1 MDVFLNKISES
12 IKHFQPEQLVMLN
25 ATTCEK
31 VIPIYSL
38 FSKSVS
44 WGNIELFREALFLQ
58 YQYLQ
63 NLSITNSE
71 IDKIIFEIENNSPD
85 LDEFDSELAS
95 YALDSCIVFTESLTF
110 LKTKDINSAIS
121 VASSS
126 RDLVDMFVQEK
137 NDFAPNDVDLN
148 IKIQAD
154 PFMEKEVDR
163 YFNLI
168 SKIGTY
174 KNLNLSEIEAVR
186 ILNNEYGEII
196 DINILTKLYLS

>member
-1 MDVFLNKISES
+1 MDVFLTKISES
-12 IKHFQPEQLVMLN
+12 IKYFQPEQLVMLN

-38 FSKSVS
+38 FSESES
-44 WGNIELFREALFLQ
+44 WGNIELFQEALFLQ

-95 YALDSCIVFTESLTF
+95 YALDACIVFIESLTF

-137 NDFAPNDVDLN
+137 NDFAPNDVNLN
-148 IKIQAD
+148 IKIQTD

-163 YFNLI
+163 YFKLI
-168 SKIGTY
+168 SKIGSY
-174 KNLNLSEIEAVR
+174 KSLNLSEIEAVR

-196 DINILTKLYLS
+196 DTKILTKLYLS

>member
-1 MDVFLNKISES
+1 MDVFLTKISES

-38 FSKSVS
+38 FSESES
-44 WGNIELFREALFLQ
+44 WGNIELLQEALFLQ

-63 NLSITNSE
+63 NLTITDSE
-71 IDKIIFEIENNSPD
+71 IDKIILEIENNSPD
-85 LDEFDSELAS
+85 LDEFNSELAS
-95 YALDSCIVFTESLTF
+95 YALDACIVFMESLTF
-110 LKTKDINSAIS
+110 LRTKDINSAIS

-137 NDFAPNDVDLN
+137 NDFAPNDVNLN
-148 IKIQAD
+148 IKIQTD

-163 YFNLI
+163 YFTLI

-196 DINILTKLYLS
+196 DNKILTKLYLS